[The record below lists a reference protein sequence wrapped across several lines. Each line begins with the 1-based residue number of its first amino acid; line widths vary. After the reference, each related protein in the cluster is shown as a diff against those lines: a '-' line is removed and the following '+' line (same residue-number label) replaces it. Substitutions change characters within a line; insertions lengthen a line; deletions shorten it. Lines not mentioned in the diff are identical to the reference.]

1 MFLGEYQHSLD
12 NKNRLIIPA
21 RFRDNM
27 GLNCII
33 TLGLDGCMF
42 LFPQKEWQK
51 LTDKL
56 SELSLARRDARL
68 FSRFFF
74 SNASDVFFD
83 KQGRI
88 QVPVRLTKKLDFN
101 KEVVIIGVG
110 NRLELWDKEKWNA
123 FCSDEGENSYEQ
135 LAELIADMGLPL

>member
-12 NKNRLIIPA
+12 NKGRLIIPA
-21 RFRDNM
+21 KFRDDI
-27 GLNCII
+27 GSNCII

-42 LFPQKEWQK
+42 LFSNEEWRK
-51 LTDKL
+51 LAEKL
-56 SELSLARRDARL
+56 SELSLARKDTRL

-74 SNASDVFFD
+74 SNASDVEID

-88 QVPVRLTKKLDFN
+88 QVPFRLAKKLDFN
-101 KEVVIIGVG
+101 KEVVIVGVA
-110 NRLELWDKEKWNA
+110 NRLELWAKEKWDN
-123 FCSDEGENSYEQ
+123 FCSEEGESSYEK

>member
-1 MFLGEYQHSLD
+1 MAKTSRKTVG
-12 NKNRLIIPA
+12 
-21 RFRDNM
+21 
-27 GLNCII
+27 II
-33 TLGLDGCMF
+33 TSKKRGKVVF
-42 LFPQKEWQK
+42 
-51 LTDKL
+51 
-56 SELSLARRDARL
+56 R
-68 FSRFFF
+68 FF

-88 QVPVRLTKKLDFN
+88 QVPLRLTKKLDFN

-110 NRLELWDKEKWNA
+110 NRLELWDKEKWND

>member
-56 SELSLARRDARL
+56 SELSLARKDARL
-68 FSRFFF
+68 FSRFF
-74 SNASDVFFD
+74 S
-83 KQGRI
+83 QM
-88 QVPVRLTKKLDFN
+88 QVMYFLINR
-101 KEVVIIGVG
+101 VVYKFHLG
-110 NRLELWDKEKWNA
+110 
-123 FCSDEGENSYEQ
+123 
-135 LAELIADMGLPL
+135 